1 MGSLELLQLNL
12 LSPVVLAFLLG
23 VIATLLKSDLRIP
36 DDIYKALSIYL
47 LLAIGLKG
55 GAALSETQLSV
66 IWLPLLVTLLV
77 GAVTPIWC
85 FAILRKLGR
94 FSIDDAAAISAHYG
108 STSAVTFIAA
118 LTFLKAAG
126 SPAEPFLPTLLVILE
141 IPGIVVAL
149 ILARI
154 ASSSRTAIAG
164 PPSSG
169 TDALAPGVYA
179 APADP
184 IRWRDALHE
193 ILSGRSILLLV
204 GGLLIGLLAG
214 RRGYDQVAPL
224 FSAPFQGFLMLF
236 LLEMGML
243 AAKRLKD
250 LKHAGMFLGVFAIV
264 MPIIHGLAGTLLGQ
278 ISGLQLGGA
287 VALGVLCASASYIAA
302 PAAVRIALP
311 KASPA
316 YYLTSSLAI
325 TFPFNL
331 TIGIPLYYAF
341 GKWLYAA

>member
-23 VIATLLKSDLRIP
+23 VFATLLKSDLRIP

-66 IWLPLLVTLLV
+66 IWLPLVITLLV
-77 GAVTPIWC
+77 GAATPIWC

-94 FSIDDAAAISAHYG
+94 FSVDDAAAISAHYG

-118 LTFLKAAG
+118 ITFLQAAG

-149 ILARI
+149 IMARMF
-154 ASSSRTAIAG
+154 S
-164 PPSSG
+164 P
-169 TDALAPGVYA
+169 
-179 APADP
+179 APATGTDP

-204 GGLLIGLLAG
+204 GGLLIGLFAG
-214 RRGYDQVAPL
+214 RRGFDQVAPL

-236 LLEMGML
+236 LLEMGMI
-243 AAKRLKD
+243 AAKRFKD
-250 LKHAGMFLGVFAIV
+250 LKHAGLFLGVFAIV
-264 MPIIHGLAGTLLGQ
+264 LPLVHGLGGTLLGELA
-278 ISGLQLGGA
+278 GLQLGGA